1 MPKET
6 EVKCSCKF
14 VASKVVFIS
23 GIVAGALLTILGIVT
38 ITGDTKDLFR
48 TPFLRWY
55 TPETFRI
62 TFSDTS
68 GLNYR
73 DVWQRPHEKLRW
85 EWTSKSPRSILETD
99 ANYEPLPDGIRT
111 EELTNGGVTVSL
123 NKLTIQTHYYCVTRD
138 KDHCRPEDQYHG
150 RIHMFTASVFRS
162 ANVLGNQNY
171 RWTFFVLAALAVV
184 FGITM
189 ILGELHVAAITTKF
203 TFFYYGFVKG
213 IIYILVG
220 MLCFGMS
227 NLFGLFVA
235 IVMIAV
241 GVLNCVFGF
250 RGVRSFQWNTIGS
263 RGTTT
268 IVTRR
273 EYI

>member
-14 VASKVVFIS
+14 VASKAVLIC
-23 GIVAGALLTILGIVT
+23 GLVAGALLTILGIVT
-38 ITGDTKDLFR
+38 ITADTKDLFK

-55 TPETFRI
+55 TPETSRI

-68 GLNYR
+68 GLRYR
-73 DVWQRPHEKLRW
+73 DVWQRPQEKIRW

-123 NKLTIQTHYYCVTRD
+123 KKLTIQTHYYCVTRD

-150 RIHMFTASVFRS
+150 RIHMYTGSIFRS
-162 ANVLGNQNY
+162 SNVLGNQNY

-189 ILGELHVAAITTKF
+189 ILGELHVSAITTKF
-203 TFFYYGFVKG
+203 TFFYYSFVKG
-213 IIYILVG
+213 LIYILVG

-235 IVMIAV
+235 LVMIAV

-250 RGVRSFQWNTIGS
+250 RSVRSFHWNTIGS

>member
-1 MPKET
+1 
-6 EVKCSCKF
+6 
-14 VASKVVFIS
+14 
-23 GIVAGALLTILGIVT
+23 
-38 ITGDTKDLFR
+38 
-48 TPFLRWY
+48 
-55 TPETFRI
+55 
-62 TFSDTS
+62 
-68 GLNYR
+68 
-73 DVWQRPHEKLRW
+73 
-85 EWTSKSPRSILETD
+85 
-99 ANYEPLPDGIRT
+99 
-111 EELTNGGVTVSL
+111 
-123 NKLTIQTHYYCVTRD
+123 
-138 KDHCRPEDQYHG
+138 
-150 RIHMFTASVFRS
+150 
-162 ANVLGNQNY
+162 
-171 RWTFFVLAALAVV
+171 
-184 FGITM
+184 M